1 VFFNLFRIQKNIKLM
16 PKITLP
22 DGNSLNFDNHVTGLQ
37 VAEKISKSLAKQA
50 MVISVNGELKDLDY
64 KISSDCSVKIF
75 TSKNEEGLDT
85 IRHDTAHIL
94 AMAVQELFPGT
105 QVTIGPVIENGFYYD
120 FARKQPFTEEDLL
133 KIENKMKEIVDRDEI
148 TKREVWNRERAIK
161 HFRDKGEI
169 YKAELIESIPAG
181 EEVSIY
187 FHGDW
192 HDLCRGPHLAS
203 TGKIGKFFKL
213 MKVSGA
219 YWRGDSNNEMLQ
231 RIYGTSWATQKDLDD
246 YLKRIEEAEKRDHRK
261 LGKEMDLF
269 HFREESP
276 GSVFW
281 HEKGWT
287 LFQKLISYMR
297 SRQDD
302 AGYKEV
308 NTPEVLDRS
317 LWEKSGHW
325 EKYGEHMYT
334 STTPDEKVFAI
345 KPMNCPGH
353 VQVFNQGLKS
363 YRDLP
368 LRISEFGK
376 VHRYEPSGSLHGLLR
391 VRAFTQ
397 DDAHIF
403 CTEDQITSECLIVTN
418 LILDIYKELGFENVI
433 LKYSDRPDLRV
444 GDDSVWDKAESALLD
459 AVKASKLEY
468 TINKGEGAF
477 YGPKIE
483 FVLRDAIG
491 RDWQCGTLQ
500 VDLNLP
506 GRLDASYVDKDGIK
520 KVPVM
525 LHRALFGSLERFIG
539 ILIEHYAGKFP
550 FWISPLQTVVIPIS
564 EDFENYAAEV
574 ANKIKKA
581 GISSAVDLKKHNLNY
596 KIRDHSLAKIPLLL
610 ICGKKEVDSNSVT
623 IRRLDSNKQENMDL
637 DLFLK
642 TFSALNKASS
652 N

>member
-1 VFFNLFRIQKNIKLM
+1 MPVIK
-16 PKITLP
+16 LP
-22 DGNSLNFDNHVTGLQ
+22 DGKDINFSKSVTGNEI
-37 VAEKISKSLAKQA
+37 AEKISKSLSKQA
-50 MVISVNGELKDLDY
+50 LIMSVNGVQKDLTY
-64 KISSDCSVKIF
+64 KIKNDCEIKIF
-75 TSKNEEGLDT
+75 TSKDKEGIDT

-94 AMAVQELFPGT
+94 AMAVQELFPKT
-105 QVTIGPVIENGFYYD
+105 QVTIGPVIENGFFYY
-120 FARKQPFTEEDLL
+120 FARKEPFTQDDLE
-133 KIENKMKEIVDRDEI
+133 KIEVKMREIVDRNE
-148 TKREVWNRERAIK
+148 TTTREVWGRNKAIE
-161 HFRDKGEI
+161 HFKKKGEL
-169 YKAELIESIPAG
+169 YKAEIIESIPEE

-187 FHGDW
+187 YHGPW
-192 HDLCRGPHLAS
+192 HDLCRGPHLSS
-203 TGKIGKFFKL
+203 TGKIGKYFKL
-213 MKVSGA
+213 TKVSGA

-231 RIYGTSWATQKDLDD
+231 RIYGTSWSSQKDLDN
-246 YLKRIEEAEKRDHRK
+246 YLERIKEAEKRDHRK

-281 HEKGWT
+281 HEKGWS
-287 LFQKLISYMR
+287 LFQKLIIYMR
-297 SRQDD
+297 GRQDK

-308 NTPEVLDRS
+308 NTPEILDRS

-334 STTPDEKVFAI
+334 SKTPDEKIFAI

-376 VHRYEPSGSLHGLLR
+376 VHRYEPSGALHGLLR

-403 CTEDQITSECLIVTN
+403 CTEDQITEECLIVTD
-418 LILDIYKELGFENVI
+418 LILDIYKKLGFENVI

-444 GDDSVWDKAESALLD
+444 GDDNVWDKAEKALLD

-468 TINKGEGAF
+468 TVNKGEGAF

-506 GRLDASYVDKDGIK
+506 GRLDASFVDKDGTK

-550 FWISPLQTVVIPIS
+550 FWISPIQAMIIPIS
-564 EDFENYAAEV
+564 DEFDDYAKEI
-574 ANKIKKA
+574 NKKIKDT
-581 GISSAVDLKKHNLNY
+581 GIISDVDLKNHNLNY
-596 KIRDHSLAKIPLLL
+596 KIREHSLSKIPLLL
-610 ICGKKEVDSNSVT
+610 ICGKKEVDTNSVT
-623 IRRLDSNKQENMDL
+623 IRRLDTNKQETME
-637 DLFLK
+637 LK
-642 TFSALNKASS
+642 TFLETFTALNKAPSI
-652 N
+652 

>member
-1 VFFNLFRIQKNIKLM
+1 M
-16 PKITLP
+16 PNITLP
-22 DGNSLNFDNHVTGLQ
+22 DGKKLNFEESVSGLEI
-37 VAEKISKSLAKQA
+37 AEKISKSLSKQA
-50 MVISVNGELKDLDY
+50 LLISVNGVLQDLDS
-64 KISSDCSVKIF
+64 KIKEDAKVTIF
-75 TSKNEEGLDT
+75 TSRDKEGLET

-105 QVTIGPVIENGFYYD
+105 QVTIGPVIDDGFYYD
-120 FARKQPFTEEDLL
+120 FARKEPFTEEDLK
-133 KIENKMKEIVDRDEI
+133 KIEVKMREIVDRDEI
-148 TKREVWNRERAIK
+148 TKKEIWNREKAIE
-161 HFRDKGEI
+161 HFKKKGEI
-169 YKAELIESIPAG
+169 YKAELIESIPQG

-187 FHGDW
+187 FHGKW
-192 HDLCRGPHLAS
+192 HDLCRGPHLSS
-203 TGKIGKFFKL
+203 TGKIGKYFKL

-231 RIYGTSWATQKDLDD
+231 RIYGTSWSSQKELDA

-281 HEKGWT
+281 HEKGWA
-287 LFQKLISYMR
+287 LFQKLIAYMR
-297 SRQDD
+297 KKQDQ
-302 AGYKEV
+302 AGYGEI
-308 NTPEVLDRS
+308 NTPEILDRS

-325 EKYGEHMYT
+325 EKFGENMYT

-345 KPMNCPGH
+345 KPMNCPGC

-368 LRISEFGK
+368 LKMSEFGK
-376 VHRYEPSGSLHGLLR
+376 VHRYEPSGALHGLLR

-403 CTEDQITSECLIVTN
+403 CTEQQITEECLSVTN
-418 LILDIYKELGFENVI
+418 LILEIYKDLGFENVI
-433 LKYSDRPDLRV
+433 LKYSDRPDVRV
-444 GDDSVWDKAESALLD
+444 GEDSVWDKSEAALLE
-459 AVKASKLEY
+459 AIKASKLEY
-468 TINKGEGAF
+468 SINKGEGAF

-506 GRLDASYVDKDGIK
+506 GRLGATYVDKDGVK

-539 ILIEHYAGKFP
+539 ILIENYSGKLP

-564 EDFENYAAEV
+564 SDFDDYA
-574 ANKIKKA
+574 KKVHRDLKNA
-581 GISSAVDLKKHNLNY
+581 GISSEVDLKNHNLNY
-596 KIRDHSLAKIPLLL
+596 KIRDHSLAKVPLLL
-610 ICGKKEVDSNSVT
+610 ICGKKEVDSNTVT
-623 IRRLDSNKQENMDL
+623 IRKLDSNKQENMDL
-637 DLFLK
+637 KEFLK
-642 TFSALNKASS
+642 KYSALNKAFSI
-652 N
+652 

>member
-1 VFFNLFRIQKNIKLM
+1 M
-16 PKITLP
+16 PIITLP
-22 DGNSLNFDNHVTGLQ
+22 DGNNLNFPNKVTGLD

-50 MVISVNGELKDLDY
+50 MVISVNGELKDLDH
-64 KISSDCSVKIF
+64 IIENDCSIKIF
-75 TSKNEEGLDT
+75 TSKNPEGLET

-120 FARKQPFTEEDLL
+120 FARKESFTEDDLI

-148 TKREVWNRERAIK
+148 TKREVWERNKAIA
-161 HFRDKGEI
+161 HFKKKGEI
-169 YKAELIESIPAG
+169 YKAELIEAIP
-181 EEVSIY
+181 ENEDVSIY
-187 FHGDW
+187 FHGEW
-192 HDLCRGPHLAS
+192 HDLCRGPHLSS
-203 TGKIGKFFKL
+203 TGKIGKYFKL
-213 MKVSGA
+213 TKVSGA
-219 YWRGDSNNEMLQ
+219 YWRGDSKNEMLQ
-231 RIYGTSWATQKDLDD
+231 RIYGTSWASQKELDE

-281 HEKGWT
+281 HEKGWA
-287 LFQKLISYMR
+287 LFQKLINYMR
-297 SRQDD
+297 SRQDA
-302 AGYKEV
+302 AGYREV
-308 NTPEVLDRS
+308 NTPEILDRQ

-325 EKYGEHMYT
+325 EKYGENMYT
-334 STTPDEKVFAI
+334 SETPDEKVFAI

-353 VQVFNQGLKS
+353 IQVFNQGLKS

-368 LRISEFGK
+368 IRIAEFGK
-376 VHRYEPSGSLHGLLR
+376 VHRYEPSGALHGLLR

-403 CTEDQITSECLIVTN
+403 CSEDQITSECLEVTN
-418 LILDIYKELGFENVI
+418 LILDIYKDLGFENVI
-433 LKYSDRPDLRV
+433 LKYADRPEVRV
-444 GDDSVWDKAESALLD
+444 GDDEIWDKAEASLLE

-468 TINKGEGAF
+468 SINKGEGAF

-506 GRLDASYVDKDGIK
+506 GRLDASYVDKDGTK

-539 ILIEHYAGKFP
+539 ILIENYAGKFP
-550 FWISPLQTVVIPIS
+550 FWISPLQTMVIPIS
-564 EDFENYAAEV
+564 EEFNDYAVEV
-574 ANKIKKA
+574 SKKIKKV
-581 GISSAVDLKKHNLNY
+581 GISSAVDLKNNNLNY
-596 KIRDHSLAKIPLLL
+596 KIRDHSLAKIPVLL

-623 IRRLDSNKQENMDL
+623 IRRLDSNKQENMDI
-637 DLFLK
+637 DQFLK
-642 TFSALNKASS
+642 KFSALNKASS

>member
-1 VFFNLFRIQKNIKLM
+1 M
-16 PKITLP
+16 PIITLP
-22 DGNSLNFDNHVTGLQ
+22 DGNNIDFPNKVTGLE

-50 MVISVNGELKDLDY
+50 MVISVDGELKDLEHLIE
-64 KISSDCSVKIF
+64 KDCSVKIF
-75 TSKNEEGLDT
+75 TSKNPEGLET

-120 FARKQPFTEEDLL
+120 FARKDPFTEDDLA

-148 TKREVWNRERAIK
+148 TKREVWDRNKAID
-161 HFRDKGEI
+161 HFKKKGEI
-169 YKAELIESIPAG
+169 YKAELIEAIP
-181 EEVSIY
+181 ENEDVSIY

-192 HDLCRGPHLAS
+192 HDLCRGPHLSS
-203 TGKIGKFFKL
+203 TGKIGKYFKL

-231 RIYGTSWATQKDLDD
+231 RIYGTSWASQKDLDEH
-246 YLKRIEEAEKRDHRK
+246 LKKIEEAEKRDHRK

-281 HEKGWT
+281 HERGWA
-287 LFQKLISYMR
+287 LFQKLINYMR
-297 SRQDD
+297 SRQDA

-308 NTPEVLDRS
+308 NTPEILDRQ

-325 EKYGEHMYT
+325 EKYGENMYT
-334 STTPDEKVFAI
+334 SETPDEKVFAI

-353 VQVFNQGLKS
+353 IQVFNQGLKS

-368 LRISEFGK
+368 LRITEFGK
-376 VHRYEPSGSLHGLLR
+376 VHRYEPSGALHGLLR

-403 CTEDQITSECLIVTN
+403 CAEDQITSECLNVTN
-418 LILDIYKELGFENVI
+418 LILDIYKDLGFENVI
-433 LKYSDRPDLRV
+433 LKYADRPEVRV
-444 GDDSVWDKAESALLD
+444 GDDEVWDKAEASLLE

-468 TINKGEGAF
+468 SINKGEGAF

-506 GRLDASYVDKDGIK
+506 GRLDASYVDKDGTK

-539 ILIEHYAGKFP
+539 ILIENYAGKFP
-550 FWISPLQTVVIPIS
+550 FWISPLQTMVIPIS
-564 EDFENYAAEV
+564 EEFNDYAIEV
-574 ANKIKKA
+574 SKKIKDA
-581 GISSAVDLKKHNLNY
+581 GISSAVDIKNNNLNY

-623 IRRLDSNKQENMDL
+623 IRRLDSNKQENMDI
-637 DLFLK
+637 DSFLK

>member
-1 VFFNLFRIQKNIKLM
+1 M
-16 PKITLP
+16 PIITLP
-22 DGNSLNFDNHVTGLQ
+22 DGNNIDFPNKVTGLE

-50 MVISVNGELKDLDY
+50 MVISVDGELKDLEHLIE
-64 KISSDCSVKIF
+64 KDCSVKIF
-75 TSKNEEGLDT
+75 TSKNPEGLET

-120 FARKQPFTEEDLL
+120 FARKDPFTEDDLT

-148 TKREVWNRERAIK
+148 TKREVWDRNKAID
-161 HFRDKGEI
+161 HFKKKGEI
-169 YKAELIESIPAG
+169 YKAELIEAIP
-181 EEVSIY
+181 ENEDVSIY

-192 HDLCRGPHLAS
+192 HDLCRGPHLSS
-203 TGKIGKFFKL
+203 TGKIGKYFKL

-231 RIYGTSWATQKDLDD
+231 RIYGTSWASQKDLDEH
-246 YLKRIEEAEKRDHRK
+246 LKRIEEAEKRDHRK

-281 HEKGWT
+281 HERGWA
-287 LFQKLISYMR
+287 LFQKLINYMR
-297 SRQDD
+297 SRQDA

-308 NTPEVLDRS
+308 NTPEILDRQ

-325 EKYGEHMYT
+325 EKYGENMYT
-334 STTPDEKVFAI
+334 SETPDEKVFAI

-353 VQVFNQGLKS
+353 IQVFNQGLKS

-368 LRISEFGK
+368 LRITEFGK
-376 VHRYEPSGSLHGLLR
+376 VHRYEPSGALHGLLR

-403 CTEDQITSECLIVTN
+403 CAEDQITSECLNVTN
-418 LILDIYKELGFENVI
+418 LILDIYKDLGFENVI
-433 LKYSDRPDLRV
+433 LKYADRPEVRV
-444 GDDSVWDKAESALLD
+444 GDDEVWDKAEASLLE

-468 TINKGEGAF
+468 SINKGEGAF

-506 GRLDASYVDKDGIK
+506 GRLDASYVDKDGTK

-539 ILIEHYAGKFP
+539 ILIENYAGKFP
-550 FWISPLQTVVIPIS
+550 FWISPLQTMVIPIS
-564 EDFENYAAEV
+564 EEFNDYALEV
-574 ANKIKKA
+574 SKKIKEA
-581 GISSAVDLKKHNLNY
+581 GISSAVDIKNNNLNY

-623 IRRLDSNKQENMDL
+623 IRRLDSNKQENMDI
-637 DLFLK
+637 DSFLK

>member
-1 VFFNLFRIQKNIKLM
+1 M
-16 PKITLP
+16 PIITLP
-22 DGNSLNFDNHVTGLQ
+22 DGNSLNFSNDVTGLG

-64 KISSDCSVKIF
+64 IIKKDCSVKIF
-75 TSKNEEGLDT
+75 TSKNPEGLET

-94 AMAVQELFPGT
+94 AMAVQELFPST

-120 FARKQPFTEEDLL
+120 FARKEPFTEDDLL
-133 KIENKMKEIVDRDEI
+133 KIENKMKDIVDRDEI
-148 TKREVWNRERAIK
+148 TKREVWERNKAIS
-161 HFRDKGEI
+161 HFKNKGEI
-169 YKAELIESIPAG
+169 YKAELIETIP
-181 EEVSIY
+181 ESEDVSIY

-192 HDLCRGPHLAS
+192 HDLCRGPHLSS
-203 TGKIGKFFKL
+203 TGKIGKYFKL
-213 MKVSGA
+213 TKVSGA

-231 RIYGTSWATQKDLDD
+231 RIYGTSWASQKDLDE

-281 HEKGWT
+281 HEKGWA
-287 LFQKLISYMR
+287 LFQKLINYMR

-308 NTPEVLDRS
+308 NTPEVLDRL

-325 EKYGEHMYT
+325 EKYGENMYT
-334 STTPDEKVFAI
+334 SETPDEKVFAI

-353 VQVFNQGLKS
+353 IQVFNQGLKS

-368 LRISEFGK
+368 LRITEFGK
-376 VHRYEPSGSLHGLLR
+376 VHRYEPSVALHGLLR

-403 CTEDQITSECLIVTN
+403 CSEDQITSECLNVTN
-418 LILDIYKELGFENVI
+418 LILDIYKDLGFENVI
-433 LKYSDRPDLRV
+433 LKYADRPEVRV
-444 GDDSVWDKAESALLD
+444 GEDDVWDKAEASLLE

-468 TINKGEGAF
+468 SINKGEGAF

-506 GRLDASYVDKDGIK
+506 GRLDASYVDKDGTK

-564 EDFENYAAEV
+564 EEFDDYAIKV
-574 ANKIKKA
+574 SKKIKEA
-581 GISSAVDLKKHNLNY
+581 GMSSSVDLKKHNLNY
-596 KIRDHSLAKIPLLL
+596 KIRDNSLAKIPLLL

-637 DLFLK
+637 NLFLK

>member
-1 VFFNLFRIQKNIKLM
+1 M
-16 PKITLP
+16 PTITLP
-22 DGNSLNFDNHVTGLQ
+22 DGNNLNFSNKVTGLD

-50 MVISVNGELKDLDY
+50 MVISVNGELKDLNY
-64 KISSDCSVKIF
+64 LIEKDCSVKIF
-75 TSKNEEGLDT
+75 TSKNPEGLET

-120 FARKQPFTEEDLL
+120 FARKEPFTEDDLV

-148 TKREVWNRERAIK
+148 TKREVWK
-161 HFRDKGEI
+161 RDKAITHFKKKGEV
-169 YKAELIESIPAG
+169 YKAELIEAIPAN

-187 FHGDW
+187 FHGKW
-192 HDLCRGPHLAS
+192 HDLCRGPHLSS
-203 TGKIGKFFKL
+203 TGKIGKYFKL
-213 MKVSGA
+213 TKVSGA

-231 RIYGTSWATQKDLDD
+231 RIYGTSWASQKDLDE

-261 LGKEMDLF
+261 LGREMDLF

-281 HEKGWT
+281 HEKGWS
-287 LFQKLISYMR
+287 LFQKLINYMR
-297 SRQDD
+297 SRQDA

-308 NTPEVLDRS
+308 NTPEVLDRQ

-325 EKYGEHMYT
+325 EKYGENMYT
-334 STTPDEKVFAI
+334 SETPDEKVFAI

-353 VQVFNQGLKS
+353 IQVFNQGLKS

-368 LRISEFGK
+368 LRITEFGK
-376 VHRYEPSGSLHGLLR
+376 VHRYEPSGALHGLLR

-403 CTEDQITSECLIVTN
+403 CSEDQITSECLEVTN
-418 LILDIYKELGFENVI
+418 LILDIYKDLGFENVI
-433 LKYSDRPDLRV
+433 LKYADRPEVRV
-444 GDDSVWDKAESALLD
+444 GDDEVWDKAEASLLE

-468 TINKGEGAF
+468 SINKGEGAF

-506 GRLDASYVDKDGIK
+506 ERLEAAYIDKDGSK

-539 ILIEHYAGKFP
+539 ILIENYAGKFP

-564 EDFENYAAEV
+564 EEFDDYAIKV
-574 ANKIKKA
+574 SKKIKEA
-581 GISSAVDLKKHNLNY
+581 GISSTVDLKKHNLNY

-637 DLFLK
+637 NLFLK

-652 N
+652 K